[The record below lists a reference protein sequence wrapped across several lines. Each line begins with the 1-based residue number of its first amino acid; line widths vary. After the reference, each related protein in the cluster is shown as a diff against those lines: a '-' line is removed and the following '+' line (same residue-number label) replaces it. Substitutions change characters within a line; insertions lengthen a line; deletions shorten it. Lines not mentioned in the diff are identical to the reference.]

1 MPDYNQN
8 YSRQS
13 GGYQGSNTRGNDSG
27 FRKEKATFDFNPWNE
42 KIKTWVRNE
51 IDKETISFADEFGGF
66 IAGKAPNNKNEA
78 LTTSQIRIAF
88 GELRK
93 IQMNG
98 FNEEKTSFLMLKA
111 KLAYAVKRHDKIGLT
126 EFYNLFSKAYNEVDT
141 KNVEAGTKQFDN
153 LLQIIEAVL
162 AYHKYHGG
170 KE

>member
-1 MPDYNQN
+1 MPDNQN
-8 YSRQS
+8 RPRQ
-13 GGYQGSNTRGNDSG
+13 GGYQGGGNRGTTPRRENVV
-27 FRKEKATFDFNPWNE
+27 FDFNPWNQ
-42 KIKTWVRNE
+42 KIKTWVGNE
-51 IDKETISFADEFGGF
+51 INKETISFADAFGKF
-66 IAGKAPNNKNEA
+66 IAENE

-98 FNEEKTSFLMLKA
+98 FNQEKTSFLMLKA
-111 KLAYAVKRHDKIGLT
+111 KLAYAVKRHNKPGLT
-126 EFYNLFSKAYNEVDT
+126 EFYNLFSKTYDEVDT
-141 KNVEAGTKQFDN
+141 NNVVSGSKQFDN